1 MNCRFCKN
9 SLKEEFINLGI
20 MAPANSYVLKKNIK
34 KKHKEYPLKIL
45 VCEKC
50 WLVQTEDFTN
60 KEEFFSE
67 SYAYFS
73 STSKSWLNH
82 AKEYSEKIIQTENIG
97 KNSFVIEVASND
109 GYLLK
114 NFFQKKIPC
123 LGIEPTLSTAKK
135 AEELGIICEKIFLT
149 KENANKIM
157 NKYEKADLIIGNNVY
172 AHVPDINDFTSS
184 LEMLLKE
191 NGIITLEFPH
201 LLNLL
206 KFNQFDTIYHEHFSY
221 LSLSVVKKIFEKNNL
236 MIFNVDKLSTHG
248 GSIRVYGC
256 KKNSSRKISKTVE
269 NLLEEELQFGLE
281 NINIYKNFKLKVENI
296 KNKLNSILREIKLNN
311 KKIFA
316 YGAAAKGNTL
326 LNLCGI
332 KSDTI
337 EAVVDLAPSKQ
348 NKFMPTSL
356 IPIYHPDYLKR
367 NKIDYLLILPWNIKD
382 EIIKQNDFLKKNG
395 TKFIIPIPDVKII

>member
-1 MNCRFCKN
+1 MNCRFCQN
-9 SLKEEFINLGI
+9 NLKIEFLDLGI
-20 MAPANSYVLKKNIK
+20 MAPANSYVSIENLR
-34 KKHKEYPLKIL
+34 KKHKEYPLRIM
-45 VCEKC
+45 VCESC
-50 WLVQTEDFTN
+50 WLVQTEDFAD
-60 KEEFFSE
+60 KEEFFS
-67 SYAYFS
+67 SNYAYFS
-73 STSKSWLNH
+73 STSKSWLDH
-82 AKEYSEKIIQTENIG
+82 AQKYVEKIIKLENLG

-114 NFFQKKIPC
+114 NFLYKNIPC

-135 AEELGIICEKIFLT
+135 AEEIGINNEKIFLD
-149 KENANKIM
+149 KVNAYKLLE
-157 NKYEKADLIIGNNVY
+157 KYNKADLIIGNNVY

-184 LEMLLKE
+184 LEILLKDE
-191 NGIITLEFPH
+191 GIITLEFPH

-236 MIFNVDKLSTHG
+236 KIFNVEELETHG

-256 KKNSSRKISKTVE
+256 KINSNRKVSDNVGELIKKEVLF
-269 NLLEEELQFGLE
+269 NLETIE
-281 NINIYKNFKLKVENI
+281 IYENFKYKVENI
-296 KNKLNSILREIKLNN
+296 KNKLNSVLKKIKSEK

-326 LNLCGI
+326 LNYCGI
-332 KSDTI
+332 KSNMI

-356 IPIYHPDYLKR
+356 IPIYHPSFLKD
-367 NKIDYLLILPWNIKD
+367 NKIDYLLILPWNLKE
-382 EIIKQNDFLKKNG
+382 EIIRQNNFLKESG
-395 TKFIIPIPDVKII
+395 TKFIIPIPDVEII

>member
-1 MNCRFCKN
+1 MNCRFCHN
-9 SLKEEFINLGI
+9 SLKEEFINLGV
-20 MAPANSYVLKKNIK
+20 MAPANSYVLKKDIK
-34 KKHKEYPLKIL
+34 KKHSEYPLKIL

-73 STSKSWLNH
+73 STSQSWLNH
-82 AKEYSEKIIQTENIG
+82 AKEYSEKLIKLENIG

-114 NFFQKKIPC
+114 NFIEKKIPC
-123 LGIEPTLSTAKK
+123 LGIEPTLSTAEK
-135 AEELGIICEKIFLT
+135 AEELGIVCEKIFLT
-149 KENANKIM
+149 KENATKILD
-157 NKYEKADLIIGNNVY
+157 KYEKADLIIGNNVY

-184 LEMLLKE
+184 LEILLKE
-191 NGIITLEFPH
+191 KGIITLEFPH

-236 MIFNVDKLSTHG
+236 KIFNVDKLSTHG

-256 KKNSSRKISKTVE
+256 KKNSERTISKNVE
-269 NLLEEELQFGLE
+269 NLLKEELQFNME
-281 NINIYKNFKLKVENI
+281 SIEIYKNFKLEVENI
-296 KNKLNSILREIKLNN
+296 KNKLNSTLREIKSNN
-311 KKIFA
+311 KKIYA

-326 LNLCGI
+326 LNFCGV

-348 NKFMPTSL
+348 NKYMPTSL
-356 IPIYHPDYLKR
+356 IPIYHPDYLKQ

-382 EIIKQNDFLKKNG
+382 EIIEQNNFLKKNG
-395 TKFIIPIPDVKII
+395 TKFIIPIPNVKII

>member
-1 MNCRFCKN
+1 MNCRFCQN
-9 SLKEEFINLGI
+9 LLKEEFVNLGV
-20 MAPANSYVLKKNIK
+20 MAPANSYVLKKDIK
-34 KKHKEYPLKIL
+34 KKHSEYPLRIL
-45 VCEKC
+45 VCEIC
-50 WLVQTEDFTN
+50 WLVQTEDFAN

-67 SYAYFS
+67 NYAYFS
-73 STSKSWLNH
+73 STSQSWLNH
-82 AKEYSEKIIQTENIG
+82 AKEYSEKIIKLENIG
-97 KNSFVIEVASND
+97 RNSFVIEVASND

-114 NFFQKKIPC
+114 NFIDKKIPC

-135 AEELGIICEKIFLT
+135 AEELGITSEKIFLT
-149 KENANKIM
+149 KENAYKILD
-157 NKYEKADLIIGNNVY
+157 KYEKADLIIGNNVY

-184 LEMLLKE
+184 LEVLLKE

-221 LSLSVVKKIFEKNNL
+221 LSLSVVQKIFKKNKL
-236 MIFNVDKLSTHG
+236 KIFNVDKLTTHG

-256 KKNSSRKISKTVE
+256 KKNSDRAISKNVE
-269 NLLEEELQFGLE
+269 NLLKEELQFNME
-281 NINIYKNFKLKVENI
+281 SIDIYKNFKLKVKSI
-296 KNKLNSILREIKLNN
+296 KNKLNSTLSKIKSNN
-311 KKIFA
+311 KKIVA

-326 LNLCGI
+326 LNFCGI
-332 KSDTI
+332 KSDII

-348 NKFMPTSL
+348 NKYMPTSL
-356 IPIYHPDYLKR
+356 IPIYHPDYLKQ

-382 EIIKQNDFLKKNG
+382 EIIKQNKFLKKNG